1 MKFLIY
7 VEEEFYYLCSE
18 NKGAD
23 QLCRYCTADLRLCF
37 PNMQIVGFL
46 MWRLIYKK
54 TYSYSFVEL
63 DSVELLVAVR
73 HQYKMWEI
81 KQYSID
87 GEEEKMLVETSPLSP
102 GVTGRQAWSVS
113 SSFV

>member
-1 MKFLIY
+1 MKFFIY
-7 VEEEFYYLCSE
+7 VEEEFYYPCSE
-18 NKGAD
+18 KKGAD
-23 QLCRYCTADLRLCF
+23 QLCSYCTADLRLCF
-37 PNMQIVGFL
+37 RICRLLVFL
-46 MWRLIYKK
+46 CGGSFINKL
-54 TYSYSFVEL
+54 YSYSFPEL

-102 GVTGRQAWSVS
+102 GVTGRRALSVNS
-113 SSFV
+113 SLG